1 MLSINTSINDL
12 ILQRTLLESTFDLND
27 AINRM
32 TTGFK
37 VNSAKDNAAGFSI
50 IEELNTKIS
59 SMLQVQSNTESGVSL
74 LNTAEGGLTEIQ
86 ELLERLR
93 ELTTQAANGTY
104 DSLTREAMQA
114 EADSIVAEISRI
126 KNSIQFDGMNLYETP
141 ATQSNNIA
149 TNAVARLSDAVV
161 LNASESTGHSEA
173 LAEESQGLG
182 VTNSN
187 LGDSSVASLPQSD
200 VMLMSL
206 DDGVATASTTIEG
219 SVDFGANETK
229 TITIDGVSYEVT
241 NGQSVTSSLSYVKEN
256 TTGQITF
263 LGSNFTIKG
272 QKDVS
277 HNILI
282 DGSHN
287 KIYGGDLDD
296 TIQTLVSTNL
306 NNTLYGQGGND
317 TLIGSSYLNSYY
329 GEDGN
334 DTITLTN
341 MGYVYAGSG
350 DDIIDVTSFGNG
362 HMDAG
367 DGNDTITITGT
378 ASGSILGQG
387 GDDKF
392 VLNGN
397 NILVNGG
404 DGTNTVVDNGSNNL
418 YANTEN
424 ANAYIVSFTSRES
437 KNITINGIGY
447 EITNN
452 QYSARDLIYS
462 VNSDTGQI
470 TFLSQNFTIK
480 GQLDKQHN
488 VVLKANYQTFI
499 GGDLADTVTIKA
511 EVCTVKAGGGNDT
524 INNQFSNSIIFAEDG
539 DDTIVS
545 TGYSS
550 NYINGGNGNDNISA
564 GSHTTVIG
572 GEGDDNITL
581 KETAISSQIIGG
593 SGNNTIFYS
602 KDFDENNILV
612 SDFDND
618 NSSYITL
625 NANGTREIEINGKK
639 YSVYNRQGFE
649 NTLSYSYN
657 AATGEIYFGGFYLT
671 ITADANTAQNVK
683 IQGSYLYFYGSNL
696 DDTISTYGHRCQI
709 HGNDGDDTINAYGND
724 NYIYS
729 EGGNDNI
736 TNKDTSADIYMGD
749 GDDIVTNSVNGTSI
763 RIYGEAG
770 NDTYYINSLC
780 QTSDESGN
788 NIYHINT
795 NNANI
800 TAGMDGDTFYVN
812 GNNNTIKGAGGDD
825 YVINN
830 GSNNTVDGGTGNN
843 YYIDNGTGNSYT
855 NVIKDPN
862 SGAIVFSYVGEVITK
877 TINGR
882 EYSFTN
888 NGIANNTLN
897 YSVNANTD
905 TVTFDGSDLQIKGL
919 ENQSHILAIR
929 GSNNIV
935 NGGNL
940 NDKITIESGSN
951 NTINANGGN
960 DTIINDS
967 ENNAINGGD
976 GNDTIS
982 LNKSTN
988 LAVNSGNG
996 ADTINI
1002 ASSNNT
1008 QVNAGSGDDTIVVN
1022 GANNTIKAQDGNN
1035 SITVNGDSNTISATT
1050 GNNKLVLASDDN
1062 TVTLGNG
1069 NNIYGISGDSN
1080 NVTAQNAVG
1089 TVNVMG
1095 AGNTVNQTQGVNDVV
1110 IKGNGN
1116 SYSSTL
1122 GSKDVKVTGSGNT
1135 IITGT
1140 DSDTVELNGDSNS
1153 ITTAGGNNEITV
1165 IGNSNQIQGGNGID
1179 TIKLTGN
1186 MNTALGGDGNDVFT
1200 LSRGANNTIDGEG
1213 GDRNTMV
1220 NYSDSITSTNVTDIT
1235 PRPFELNVKVA
1246 TGSADSAY
1254 ISTKIAFNPIF
1265 LSVDLSSVENALKSL
1280 ESIDEALMSVS
1291 EQLLNIG
1298 SVINRL
1304 EMALDE
1310 QNIKLE
1316 NMISTRSTLRDADIA
1331 EESSNY
1337 IRYQI
1342 LQQANVSLLSSSR
1355 NLRAENVLGLL
1366 QGLRR

>member
-141 ATQSNNIA
+141 ASQSNNIA
-149 TNAVARLSDAVV
+149 ANAVARLSNAVV
-161 LNASESTGHSEA
+161 LNANESISHSEA
-173 LAEESQGLG
+173 LAEESQELG
-182 VTNSN
+182 ATTSN
-187 LGDSSVASLPQSD
+187 LGSTSVASLSQGG

-219 SVDFGANETK
+219 AVYLAVGDTK
-229 TITIDGVSYEVT
+229 TITVDGISYEIINRRGVA
-241 NGQSVTSSLSYVKEN
+241 QDISYIKDIA
-256 TTGQITF
+256 TGQITF
-263 LGSNFTIKG
+263 IANNLTITG
-272 QKDVS
+272 EDGVS
-277 HNILI
+277 HNLVIN
-282 DGSHN
+282 GSN
-287 KIYGGDLDD
+287 NFVYGGNKDD
-296 TIQTLVSTNL
+296 TIVTYDESSNYNRFYGNDGNDTLRIDSSNGYIYGNAGDDIITAKGSVVVTFGNGGNDTFYLDYIKLGASSSFGGDGNDTFYISHACYVLGEGGDDNFIINSSASGAIIDGGTGTNTVTDNGTGTLKINVPGENAFVETFDAYETKILTINNIQYTVTNTKDASNTFIVGFNNDGKLNFKTSLFNIVGEENVSHNVHLGTNNLKFTGGKLADNISISANNCMVFANEGDDIIKASGYGYIDAGAGNDDITTTSGGNLIIGGDGNDIVQQGYVSSNILYDNSGLNTITSDNGDYTQIYGFGDADNVQQVIEFDSYETKKITINGIDYTVENPLAEKSVLLYSINDVTGEISFGGYKFYITGDSNKQHNVILYGYNL
-306 NNTLYGQGGND
+306 NFKGGDYDDTVINRSHSGNVMTYNGNDTIQCDKSTGVHGGDGDDIIVVNNNYCSINGNDGND
-317 TLIGSSYLNSYY
+317 TLIVNVKNNLGYIY
-329 GEDGN
+329 GN
-334 DTITLTN
+334 N
-341 MGYVYAGSG
+341 G
-350 DDIIDVTSFGNG
+350 DDI
-362 HMDAG
+362 
-367 DGNDTITITGT
+367 
-378 ASGSILGQG
+378 
-387 GDDKF
+387 
-392 VLNGN
+392 
-397 NILVNGG
+397 
-404 DGTNTVVDNGSNNL
+404 
-418 YANTEN
+418 
-424 ANAYIVSFTSRES
+424 
-437 KNITINGIGY
+437 Y
-447 EITNN
+447 EIN
-452 QYSARDLIYS
+452 AVAP
-462 VNSDTGQI
+462 VND
-470 TFLSQNFTIK
+470 
-480 GQLDKQHN
+480 
-488 VVLKANYQTFI
+488 A
-499 GGDLADTVTIKA
+499 
-511 EVCTVKAGGGNDT
+511 
-524 INNQFSNSIIFAEDG
+524 
-539 DDTIVS
+539 
-545 TGYSS
+545 
-550 NYINGGNGNDNISA
+550 
-564 GSHTTVIG
+564 
-572 GEGDDNITL
+572 
-581 KETAISSQIIGG
+581 
-593 SGNNTIFYS
+593 SGNNT
-602 KDFDENNILV
+602 
-612 SDFDND
+612 
-618 NSSYITL
+618 
-625 NANGTREIEINGKK
+625 
-639 YSVYNRQGFE
+639 
-649 NTLSYSYN
+649 
-657 AATGEIYFGGFYLT
+657 
-671 ITADANTAQNVK
+671 
-683 IQGSYLYFYGSNL
+683 
-696 DDTISTYGHRCQI
+696 
-709 HGNDGDDTINAYGND
+709 
-724 NYIYS
+724 
-729 EGGNDNI
+729 
-736 TNKDTSADIYMGD
+736 
-749 GDDIVTNSVNGTSI
+749 
-763 RIYGEAG
+763 
-770 NDTYYINSLC
+770 YYINADGVSV
-780 QTSDESGN
+780 SGS
-788 NIYHINT
+788 Y
-795 NNANI
+795 
-800 TAGMDGDTFYVN
+800 GSETFYIA
-812 GNNNTIKGAGGDD
+812 GSNNVISASSGDD
-825 YVINN
+825 YFVVD
-830 GSNNTVDGGTGNN
+830 GSNNTLDGGTGNN

-1008 QVNAGSGDDTIVVN
+1008 QVNAGSGDDKIVVN
-1022 GANNTIKAQDGNN
+1022 GTNNTIKAQDGNN

-1080 NVTAQNAVG
+1080 NVTVQNAVG

-1110 IKGNGN
+1110 IKGSGN

-1186 MNTALGGDGNDVFT
+1186 MNTALGGEENDAFT
-1200 LSRGANNTIDGEG
+1200 LVRGYNNTIDGEG

-1280 ESIDEALMSVS
+1280 ESIDEVLMSVS

-1304 EMALDE
+1304 EMALNE